1 MSPVNT
7 KCNITYISLLLHVNI
22 RFFTM
27 IEEKVLLG
35 TFGLL
40 LCSYV
45 ILKTNRRRRRYKTRP
60 INRQRKTQGSYNYF
74 LKMKAADPEQFFKYT
89 RLLCCQQPTPVL
101 PTQLLTPDWSS
112 FTDSA
117 AVAAEEKN
125 WLYPTAQLRLPNC
138 NRG

>member
-1 MSPVNT
+1 
-7 KCNITYISLLLHVNI
+7 LLLHVNI

-101 PTQLLTPDWSS
+101 PAQLLTPDWSS